1 MSTLNKKKILV
12 ISSDRNDIAFVEAAH
27 EMGLYVICC
36 DRYKDWRVSP
46 SKMIADEAWDIDY
59 SKTEEIAKKCIENN
73 VDGVIAGYGE
83 DRVTAAC
90 RISKKIGKPFYATEE
105 QISMTRDKRL
115 FKKICE
121 KTGVPTPKDYSL
133 SGDGSE
139 NGFDQIVFPVIV
151 KPSDNGGRKGISICN
166 NVDELRIA
174 IPYALDYSAKKKIV
188 IEEYLVGIE
197 LCAVYTFSDGYISL
211 SCLNDKY
218 ISEDTGGAKLCD
230 AVLTPSKYYEK
241 FVQNV
246 HPGIV
251 KLIETLGLENGMA
264 NFQLIAN
271 KNGIYAFEMGLRVNG
286 NDDFKVIR
294 KNNGIDFMKLI
305 INYSITGKMGNDLAQ
320 DDPRFERYYGTFCAF
335 VNAGTIG
342 KISIGKITEN
352 ENIYDITYLHSE
364 GDVVANTGTNAHK
377 AMMFKFVGKT
387 IRDIQDTISFIQ
399 DNLIVHDIQGMNMLM
414 KTFNVKRLD

>member
-1 MSTLNKKKILV
+1 M
-12 ISSDRNDIAFVEAAH
+12 
-27 EMGLYVICC
+27 
-36 DRYKDWRVSP
+36 
-46 SKMIADEAWDIDY
+46 
-59 SKTEEIAKKCIENN
+59 
-73 VDGVIAGYGE
+73 
-83 DRVTAAC
+83 
-90 RISKKIGKPFYATEE
+90 
-105 QISMTRDKRL
+105 
-115 FKKICE
+115 
-121 KTGVPTPKDYSL
+121 
-133 SGDGSE
+133 
-139 NGFDQIVFPVIV
+139 
-151 KPSDNGGRKGISICN
+151 
-166 NVDELRIA
+166 
-174 IPYALDYSAKKKIV
+174 
-188 IEEYLVGIE
+188 
-197 LCAVYTFSDGYISL
+197 

-241 FVQNV
+241 FVQDV